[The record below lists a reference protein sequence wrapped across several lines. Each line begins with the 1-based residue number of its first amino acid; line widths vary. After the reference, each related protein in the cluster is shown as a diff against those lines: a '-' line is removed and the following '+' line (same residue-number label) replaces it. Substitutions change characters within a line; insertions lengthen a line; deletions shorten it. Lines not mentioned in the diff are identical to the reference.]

1 MLRTALLVNKSFT
14 RSSLVHINKF
24 MNRYNWLA
32 ITNKIRNRLTS
43 GITHDRITCITGTD
57 RFTNIKCFDELANTA
72 AATFITFCHIIT
84 DRFTNNWCLTSWLI
98 LLTLQT
104 LCSVALLEQTDLR
117 TWNGLTSWLTLLVLQ
132 TLRFVVL
139 LDKTGLLR
147 FHGLMSWLVLLAL
160 QILRLV
166 VLLEKTGLLRFNGL
180 MSWLALLAL
189 QRLCV

>member
-1 MLRTALLVNKSFT
+1 MDLINIFMALNGFVKLCWGRLFLLRNHLRGCLWFTSVSLWTGLTDWQSLTKLETGSQVDLHMTGLHALLEQTGLLTLNVLM
-14 RSSLVHINKF
+14 SSLTMLLLRSLRFVI
-24 MNRYNWLA
+24 LQQ
-32 ITNKIRNRLTS
+32 TGLLT
-43 GITHDRITCITGTD
+43 IDV
-57 RFTNIKCFDELANTA
+57 
-72 AATFITFCHIIT
+72 
-84 DRFTNNWCLTSWLI
+84 LTSWLI

-166 VLLEKTGLLRFNGL
+166 VLLEKTGLFIK
-180 MSWLALLAL
+180 
-189 QRLCV
+189 V